1 MQGSESRRR
10 YGRLRSACPG
20 QLSCPAGVRIPPA
33 TKRRVACQ
41 QALDGFVPDEAEC
54 RELVHALSG
63 AASPEAG
70 PSSEGGALLVGPP
83 MHIANLYVT
92 SWACIDLHYIGLYQ

>member
-1 MQGSESRRR
+1 MHPWKTAVVVR
-10 YGRLRSACPG
+10 GRMPCR
-20 QLSCPAGVRIPPA
+20 GVRADGPMAGYVVHAPGSCVMRGGRGCVPPA

-83 MHIANLYVT
+83 I
-92 SWACIDLHYIGLYQ
+92 

>member
-1 MQGSESRRR
+1 MHPWKTAVVVR
-10 YGRLRSACPG
+10 GRVPCR
-20 QLSCPAGVRIPPA
+20 GVRADGAMAGYVVHAPGSCHARWGCVPPA

-83 MHIANLYVT
+83 I
-92 SWACIDLHYIGLYQ
+92 